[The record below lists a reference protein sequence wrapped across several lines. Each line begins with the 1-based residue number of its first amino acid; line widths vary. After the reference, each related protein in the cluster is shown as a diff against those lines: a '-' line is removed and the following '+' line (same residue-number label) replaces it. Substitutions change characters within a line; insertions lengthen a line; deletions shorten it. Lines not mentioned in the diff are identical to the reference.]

1 MTLSRVQSVYGR
13 PSLGLTRPLG
23 TGGML
28 ASSVGLRARTM
39 SFFERAGG
47 KGEMPAR
54 TLCSGLG
61 HKYVMIFLCNVMGE
75 RGAE

>member
-1 MTLSRVQSVYGR
+1 
-13 PSLGLTRPLG
+13 
-23 TGGML
+23 
-28 ASSVGLRARTM
+28 M

-47 KGEMPAR
+47 KGEMPER